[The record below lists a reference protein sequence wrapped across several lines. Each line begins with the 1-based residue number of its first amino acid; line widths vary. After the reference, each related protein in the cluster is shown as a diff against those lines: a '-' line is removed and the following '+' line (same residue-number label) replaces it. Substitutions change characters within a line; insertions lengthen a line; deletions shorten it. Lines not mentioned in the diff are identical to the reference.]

1 MLAMT
6 HHDDEHTLLLCSA
19 AAGCCNQLQWL
30 RVAESM
36 VERRWTIHLSIAAVT
51 VKLTHVNWKVLA
63 LPSWARAL
71 LRCFSYSFTDTCRN
85 KTGMHA
91 GQQLRRLP
99 QHKVVGKESL
109 LANDAQE
116 RGEEDARLLQGDL
129 ACSAVGVRRQYISH
143 ARSVGWGQRIV
154 PSTQRAR

>member
-1 MLAMT
+1 MT

-109 LANDAQE
+109 LAMMRRN
-116 RGEEDARLLQGDL
+116 
-129 ACSAVGVRRQYISH
+129 GVRRTPDSLREIWHAVVLVCAGSISH
-143 ARSVGWGQRIV
+143 THAV
-154 PSTQRAR
+154 